1 MTQHYRVIDTETT
14 GLAKAKACEVAW
26 ISVDENLNILD
37 EQVHRVNPE
46 KLIEE
51 GASAIHGIYNVDVA
65 DCPTIEK
72 VMEGFPTKLCFMGHN
87 VRYDQG
93 VLGSVISWNSELCT
107 LALARRWIKDSPNH
121 KLVTLKQHLK
131 LSEQTSHSAL
141 GDCHTSLE
149 VLKHVANLAGRNLTQ
164 LIELES
170 KPKMLNTMPFGMHK
184 GKLFSDIPKP
194 YRAWLLAQED
204 LHKDI
209 RYTLERLKI
218 V

>member
-1 MTQHYRVIDTETT
+1 MTQHYRIIDCETT
-14 GLAKAKACEVAW
+14 GLHKAKACEVAW
-26 ISVDENLNILD
+26 VAIDENFNILE

-46 KLIEE
+46 MPIEE
-51 GASAIHGIYNVDVA
+51 GASAIHGIYNDDVA
-65 DCPTIEK
+65 NCPTIDK
-72 VMEGFPTKLCFMGHN
+72 IMKGFPEKLCFIGHN

-121 KLVTLKQHLK
+121 KLVTLKHHLK
-131 LSEQTSHSAL
+131 LSEQVSHSAL

-149 VLKHVANLAGRNLTQ
+149 VLKHVAALAGRNLVQ

-170 KPKMLNTMPFGMHK
+170 KPKMLNTIPFGRHK

-194 YRAWLLAQED
+194 YRTWLLAQED